1 MQIHEVKKTLRVNG
15 FRIPVTE
22 VKGVSSKVN
31 LDTIAKGIANSIKKT
46 K

>member
-1 MQIHEVKKTLRVNG
+1 MQIHEVKKTLQVNG

-22 VKGVSSKVN
+22 VKGVSSKVT
-31 LDTIAKGIANSIKKT
+31 LDSIARELARTIKKS